1 MDYSELTQKLISGNT
16 RAAARLITFVE
27 NDINAA
33 EDIIN
38 SIYKH
43 TGKAYILGITGAPGT
58 GKSTFIST
66 LIKNYVELGKKVGI
80 VCVDPTS
87 PLTGG
92 ALLGDRIRMKQH
104 FSLNNVF
111 IRSMA
116 NRGQLGGLAR
126 ATEDVI
132 KILDVYGCDL
142 VIVETVGVGQSEVDI
157 FKSAHT
163 VVVLLVPGLG
173 DDIQA
178 IKSGIMEIT
187 DIFVV
192 NKMDLPGSDKKVAE
206 IMQMLEFRKNY
217 KYDSK
222 VLGKKYAKIEQWT
235 PEITKVNSRTGEN
248 FDTLLELIKKHK
260 KFLEESG
267 VISNYLENRI
277 TNETLQ
283 ILKHK
288 LTEKVEELLKTNTDI
303 GQYINQAIQKSLDPY
318 SMANLIIKM
327 LGLEE

>member
-1 MDYSELTQKLISGNT
+1 MDHSDLTENLLKGNT
-16 RAAARLITFVE
+16 RAAARLITVVE
-27 NDINAA
+27 NDIVAA
-33 EDIIN
+33 EEIIN

-66 LIKNYVELGKKVGI
+66 LVKNYVDQNKKVGI

-104 FSLNNVF
+104 FSLDNVF

-126 ATEDVI
+126 ATEDSI
-132 KILDVYGCDL
+132 KILDAYGCEII
-142 VIVETVGVGQSEVDI
+142 IVETVGVGQSEVDI

-163 VVVLLVPGLG
+163 VIVLLVPGLG
-173 DDIQA
+173 DEIQA

-187 DIFVV
+187 DIFIV
-192 NKMDLPGSDKKVAE
+192 NKMDLHGADKKVAD
-206 IMQMLEFRKNY
+206 IMQMLEFKNNY
-217 KYDSK
+217 KYESENLSDSF
-222 VLGKKYAKIEQWT
+222 AKLKQWT
-235 PEITKVNSRTGEN
+235 PEITKVNSLTGEN
-248 FDTLLELIKKHK
+248 FDILLGLIKNHK
-260 KFLEESG
+260 LFLEESG
-267 VISNYLENRI
+267 VISNYMKNRVKS
-277 TNETLQ
+277 ETIQ

-288 LTEKVEELLKTNTDI
+288 LTRKVEELLNSDSEI
-303 GQYINQAIQKSLDPY
+303 GKYIDQVIQKSLDPY

-327 LGLEE
+327 LGLEK

>member
-1 MDYSELTQKLISGNT
+1 MAYSNLISQLLEGKP

-27 NDINAA
+27 NDIDAA
-33 EDIIN
+33 EEIVN
-38 SIYKH
+38 SIYAY
-43 TGKAYILGITGAPGT
+43 TGNAYILGITGAPGT

-66 LIKNYVELGKKVGI
+66 LIKIYVEQGKKVGI
-80 VCVDPTS
+80 ICVDPTS

-104 FSLNNVF
+104 FSLDNVF

-116 NRGQLGGLAR
+116 NRMQLGGLAR

-132 KILDVYGCDL
+132 KILDAYGCDII
-142 VIVETVGVGQSEVDI
+142 IVETVGVGQSEVDI

-163 VVVLLVPGLG
+163 VIVLLVPGLG
-173 DDIQA
+173 DEIQA

-192 NKMDLPGSDKKVAE
+192 NKMDLPGADKKVAD

-222 VLGKKYAKIEQWT
+222 DISEKFAKIQLWT
-235 PEITKVNSRTGEN
+235 PEITKVNSKIGEN
-248 FDTLLELIKKHK
+248 FDELLELIKKHK
-260 KFLEESG
+260 SFLEESG
-267 VISNYLENRI
+267 VISNYMKNRI
-277 TNETLQ
+277 TNETIQ

-288 LTEKVEELLKTNTDI
+288 LTQKVEDLLNSNEEI
-303 GQYINQAIQKSLDPY
+303 GRYIDQAIKKSLDPY
-318 SMANLIIKM
+318 SMANLIIKI
-327 LGLEE
+327 LGLE